1 MQIELAGNRGAK
13 LAQLSVLTNLDSK
26 RLDKVL
32 QALSGKG
39 KNFLFRPR
47 GKRLCLCRRFR
58 RTRQAL
64 PCRG

>member
-1 MQIELAGNRGAK
+1 MQIELAGNRGAN

-39 KNFLFRPR
+39 KIFCFDREEKGYVNYFYS
-47 GKRLCLCRRFR
+47 
-58 RTRQAL
+58 
-64 PCRG
+64 